1 MDHNNKKR
9 YLILPVIAGCL
20 WGATGIFVR
29 TLIAY
34 GMDTATMVFV
44 RMAMSTAILGVG
56 LFIVDKNLLK
66 VKLKDL
72 GLMVGCGITGMLGLN
87 LCYLKAIEDLS
98 LSLAAV
104 LLSMAPIVVIFLA
117 AVLFKE
123 RITKRKLFCTAMAL
137 AGCLMV
143 SGMLE
148 EGGLQWTWAGVFLG
162 LGSAVFYGM
171 YSIVS
176 KVTMDRGY
184 NVFTIIFYSVV
195 LSAIALIP
203 MADWDMTQ
211 QYLTDNAVWHILF
224 LIVYSACTSILPYVI
239 YTIALKHAETGKV
252 SLLAS
257 GGEPT
262 AAAIFGML
270 LFGEFP
276 SIVSWAGLA
285 VTIAALALVA
295 QPEAENH
302 IA

>member
-1 MDHNNKKR
+1 MKKR

-44 RMAMSTAILGVG
+44 RMAMSTVILGVG

-72 GLMVGCGITGMLGLN
+72 GLMAGCGITGMLGLN

-117 AVLFKE
+117 AIFFKE
-123 RITKRKLFCTAMAL
+123 KITKRKLFCTAMAL

-148 EGGLQWTWAGVFLG
+148 EGGLQWTWLGVFLG

-176 KVTMDRGY
+176 KMTMDRGY

-203 MADWDMTQ
+203 MADWEMTQ
-211 QYLTDNAVWHILF
+211 QYLTDNALWHIIF
-224 LIVYSACTSILPYVI
+224 LMIYSACTSILPYVL
-239 YTIALKHAETGKV
+239 YTIALKHAEAGKV
-252 SLLAS
+252 TLLAS

-262 AAAIFGML
+262 AAAVFGLL
-270 LFGEFP
+270 LFGEVP
-276 SIVSWAGLA
+276 SVVSWIGLV

-295 QPEAENH
+295 QPEEDVV
-302 IA
+302 

>member
-1 MDHNNKKR
+1 MDNNKKR
-9 YLILPVIAGCL
+9 YLILPVTAGCL

>member
-1 MDHNNKKR
+1 MKKR

-29 TLIAY
+29 TLLGY

-44 RMAMSTAILGVG
+44 RMAMSTVILGVG
-56 LFIVDKNLLK
+56 LFIVNKDLLK

-72 GLMVGCGITGMLGLN
+72 GLMLGCAVTGMFGLN

-123 RITKRKLFCTAMAL
+123 KITKRKLFCTVMAL

-148 EGGLQWTWAGVFLG
+148 EGGLQWTWLGVFLG
-162 LGSAVFYGM
+162 LGSAVFYGI

-176 KVTMDRGY
+176 KITMDRGY
-184 NVFTIIFYSVV
+184 NVFTIIFYSV
-195 LSAIALIP
+195 LFSAIALIP
-203 MADWDMTQ
+203 MADWSMTQ
-211 QYLTDNAVWHILF
+211 QYLSDNTVWHVIF
-224 LIVYSACTSILPYVI
+224 LMVYSACTSILPYVL

-262 AAAIFGML
+262 AAAVFGLL
-270 LFGEFP
+270 LFGEVP
-276 SIVSWAGLA
+276 SIISWIGLA
-285 VTIAALALVA
+285 VTITALALVA
-295 QPEAENH
+295 QPDKNDSK
-302 IA
+302 

>member
-44 RMAMSTAILGVG
+44 RMAMSTVILGVG
-56 LFIVDKNLLK
+56 LCIVDKNLLK

-72 GLMVGCGITGMLGLN
+72 GLMIGCGITGMLGLN

-148 EGGLQWTWAGVFLG
+148 DGGLQWTWPGVFLG

-211 QYLTDNAVWHILF
+211 QYLTDYTVWHILF

-276 SIVSWAGLA
+276 SIVSWIGLA